1 MANNN
6 SSFDA
11 WWNSYQTKRVVGAMY
26 SIGAAVVIIGALFK
40 ILHLPMASVFLT
52 VGMCT
57 EAIIFALGTFDKPHE
72 EFEWNKIFK
81 FDEELN
87 EKGTG
92 PLGSGQVNSF
102 GGSLAAN
109 GSSVNIGS
117 ALSQD
122 ELNKLTEGIKNLS
135 ATANQLSGLSSAVAA
150 SEGFVKNLEA
160 ASQVTGKFTS
170 SQELL
175 SNAAAK
181 LVASYQSI
189 GNDTDNVVR
198 NSQAFGSKVEEIN
211 KNLSGINSIY
221 EIQLK
226 NIQTQSETIS
236 KQNDKLKGANSYFES
251 LTDDLQKLN
260 SATSSALSETEKYKT
275 ATRKTIQTG
284 CRFEPGLRKHAEC
297 LELMFVFFYL
307 S

>member
-1 MANNN
+1 
-6 SSFDA
+6 
-11 WWNSYQTKRVVGAMY
+11 MY

-40 ILHLPMASVFLT
+40 ILHLPMASLFLT

-81 FDEELN
+81 FDEELSERSAGLIGPGQIN
-87 EKGTG
+87 ASLGAGGGVVATGT
-92 PLGSGQVNSF
+92 
-102 GGSLAAN
+102 
-109 GSSVNIGS
+109 SVNFGS
-117 ALSQD
+117 ALSEE

-135 ATANQLSGLSSAVAA
+135 TTANQLSGLSSAVAA

-189 GNDTDNVVR
+189 GSETDNVVK
-198 NSQAFGSKVEEIN
+198 NSQAFGSKVEEIS

-236 KQNDKLKGANSYFES
+236 KQNEKLKGANSYFES
-251 LTDDLQKLN
+251 LAGDLQKLN
-260 SATSSALSETEKYKT
+260 SATSSALSETEKYKA
-275 ATRKTIQTG
+275 ATEK
-284 CRFEPGLRKHAEC
+284 
-297 LELMFVFFYL
+297 L
-307 S
+307 SKQVADLNQVYGNM